1 MENTAEDRFP
11 YGKDNKERLPWEH
24 YLSLYEKADPQEIAQ
39 RLRIVYD
46 EAAKSFQVEFLG
58 SVYAVTWPD
67 FQVTHQEDD
76 MGYYPLEDMIAA
88 KILVIRYLL
97 KGEDSF
103 PSGNFVAYN
112 DMPWGNVYQKQF
124 HGRCILRLAYG
135 FGNKLDRFAKVLERM
150 KGKKLELGDI
160 SYEICLIGRYYVR
173 YILWEGD
180 DEFPPSSQIIFSDN
194 FPHAFEAED
203 IAVVGDVTIGMMKA
217 LEKML
222 KA

>member
-1 MENTAEDRFP
+1 MENTAENKFP

-24 YLSLYEKADPQEIAQ
+24 YLSMYEKADPQEIAQ
-39 RLRIVYD
+39 RLQIVYD
-46 EAAKSFQVEFLG
+46 EAAKSFQVEFLC

-97 KGEDSF
+97 KGEVSF
-103 PSGNFVAYN
+103 PSGRFVAYS

-135 FGNKLDRFAKVLERM
+135 FGSKLDRFAAVLEHM

-160 SYEICLIGRYYVR
+160 SYEICLIERYYVR
-173 YILWEGD
+173 FILWEGD

-203 IAVVGDVTIGMMKA
+203 IAVVGDVTIGMMKE
-217 LEKML
+217 LDKRMNG
-222 KA
+222 